1 MKIFPRVLFLSALL
15 ILCLKPVFC
24 EETAVPAPETAAPAV
39 AAPVASNAAIP
50 VASNAAV
57 PEAPEVVAPA
67 TPEVA
72 APAIEKPAL
81 EAVPAPAAAPEKS
94 VKGVYITGNKT
105 VSSSLILSKV
115 KSKQGEA
122 YKKTTVDED
131 IKRIYGLGYFSD
143 VKAEVKEYENSLDI
157 TFVVTEKPPIGQ
169 IIFAGNKTFRDE
181 RLKKELKIKQD
192 EILDERQLKE
202 SVKVIREMYYK
213 KGFTH
218 AKVDYAIR
226 LDPVTNK
233 AVVTIMVDEGKRV
246 RITRITF
253 EGNKAFK
260 SGQLAKL
267 MSTKTAWWIFR
278 SGTFNEDAFEGDL
291 DKIKAF
297 YENSGYLD
305 IKLEPDL
312 KYDEQGGS
320 LWINVKVDEGKK
332 YLVNTLTITG
342 FAVIPEKTLRK
353 ALRMTVGKAFSQ
365 EGLRNDADAMQGLYF
380 EKGYIYATIKPE
392 SSINPETN
400 NIDIKYSIVENELT
414 FVGRIEIKGNV
425 RTKDKVIRRELR
437 LRPGQAFDGKKLQR
451 SKERLYNLGYFED
464 ITFDTEKSTEPD
476 KANLIVDVKETKTG
490 EFSFGGGFSTVD
502 KLVGFVQVTQRNFD
516 LLNFPT
522 FTGGGQQLAIRAEI
536 GTVRRDYQ
544 VSFTE
549 PWVFDYPYLFG
560 FDAYQ
565 TTHLKAED
573 IGYGYSEKRVGGD
586 VRLGK
591 EFDDNDRAD
600 LTYRLESIRIA
611 DVDSNALQ
619 DLQKE
624 QGTNLI
630 SSLSLGLT
638 RDMRDSTL
646 SPTKGHLLFGSVEGA
661 GGPLSGDKNYVK
673 YYGSASFYFSFFE
686 KQVLQ
691 LTARA
696 GAVGA
701 FGNSSEVPIYE
712 RFFAGG
718 ADSIRGY
725 KERGI
730 GPKDPST
737 NSPLG
742 GNAMLI
748 GNAEYVFPVV
758 EFLKGAVFTDV
769 GNVWQREGDFGN
781 GGYKYSAGAG
791 IRVKTPV
798 GPIKLDYGYPL
809 KVDPGEKKVG
819 RFHFSMSRAF

>member
-1 MKIFPRVLFLSALL
+1 MRVPYISMKIFPRFFFLSAFL

-24 EETAVPAPETAAPAV
+24 EET
-39 AAPVASNAAIP
+39 
-50 VASNAAV
+50 
-57 PEAPEVVAPA
+57 VAPA
-67 TPEVA
+67 QPAPVA
-72 APAIEKPAL
+72 APAALEIAAPAAPAAPEASPAAEEKPAL
-81 EAVPAPAAAPEKS
+81 EAVPAPAAAPEKT
-94 VKGVYITGNKT
+94 VKSVYITGNKT

-122 YKKTTVDED
+122 YKKNTVDED

-143 VKAEVKEYENSLDI
+143 VKAEIKEYENSLDI

-169 IIFAGNKTFRDE
+169 IVFAGNKAFRDE
-181 RLKKELKIKQD
+181 RLKKELKVKQD

-202 SVKVIREMYYK
+202 SMKVIREMYYK
-213 KGFTH
+213 KGYTH

-246 RITRITF
+246 KINKITF
-253 EGNKAFK
+253 EGNKAFN

-267 MSTKTAWWIFR
+267 MSTKTAWWFFR

-297 YENSGYLD
+297 YENNGFLD

-320 LWINVKVDEGKK
+320 LWIDIKVDEGKK
-332 YLVNTLTITG
+332 YLVNTLAITG
-342 FAVIPEKTLRK
+342 NAVVVEKDLRK
-353 ALRMTVGKAFSQ
+353 ALKMTIGKAFSQ

-392 SSINPETN
+392 SSINPATN
-400 NIDIKYSIVENELT
+400 NIDVKYTIVENDLT
-414 FVGRIEIKGNV
+414 FVGRIEIKGNI

-464 ITFDTEKSTEPD
+464 ITFDTEKSTEPN

-502 KLVGFVQVTQRNFD
+502 KLVGFIQVTQRNFD

-544 VSFTE
+544 LSFTE

-565 TTHLKAED
+565 STHLKAED

-586 VRLGK
+586 LRLGK

-600 LTYRLESIRIA
+600 MTYRLEDVKIS
-611 DVDSNALQ
+611 DVDDTALD
-619 DLQKE
+619 DLKKE
-624 QGTNLI
+624 QGSNLI

-638 RDMRDSTL
+638 RDTRDSTL
-646 SPTKGHLLFGSVEGA
+646 SPTKGYILFGSVEGA
-661 GGPLSGDKNYVK
+661 GGPLSGDKNFVK
-673 YYGSASFYFSFFE
+673 YYGSTSFYFSPFE

-691 LTARA
+691 LTARV

-701 FGNSSEVPIYE
+701 FGDSDSVPIYE

-718 ADSIRGY
+718 ADTIRGY
-725 KERGI
+725 KERGV
-730 GPKDPST
+730 GPKDAST

-748 GNAEYVFPVV
+748 GNAEYVFPIV
-758 EFLKGAVFTDV
+758 EFLKGALFTDA
-769 GNVWQREGDFGN
+769 GNVWQNESDFGK
-781 GGYKYSAGAG
+781 GGWRYSVGTG

-798 GPIKLDYGYPL
+798 GPVKLDYGFPL
-809 KVDPGEKKVG
+809 VVDEGEKKVG
-819 RFHFSMSRAF
+819 RFHFSLSRAF

>member
-1 MKIFPRVLFLSALL
+1 
-15 ILCLKPVFC
+15 
-24 EETAVPAPETAAPAV
+24 
-39 AAPVASNAAIP
+39 
-50 VASNAAV
+50 
-57 PEAPEVVAPA
+57 
-67 TPEVA
+67 
-72 APAIEKPAL
+72 
-81 EAVPAPAAAPEKS
+81 
-94 VKGVYITGNKT
+94 
-105 VSSSLILSKV
+105 
-115 KSKQGEA
+115 
-122 YKKTTVDED
+122 
-131 IKRIYGLGYFSD
+131 
-143 VKAEVKEYENSLDI
+143 
-157 TFVVTEKPPIGQ
+157 
-169 IIFAGNKTFRDE
+169 
-181 RLKKELKIKQD
+181 
-192 EILDERQLKE
+192 
-202 SVKVIREMYYK
+202 
-213 KGFTH
+213 
-218 AKVDYAIR
+218 
-226 LDPVTNK
+226 
-233 AVVTIMVDEGKRV
+233 
-246 RITRITF
+246 
-253 EGNKAFK
+253 
-260 SGQLAKL
+260 
-267 MSTKTAWWIFR
+267 MSTKTAWWFFR

-297 YENSGYLD
+297 YENNGYLD

-320 LWINVKVDEGKK
+320 LWINIKADEGKK
-332 YLVNTLTITG
+332 YLVNALTITG
-342 FAVIPEKTLRK
+342 NAIITEKDLRKTLK
-353 ALRMTVGKAFSQ
+353 MTVRKAFSQ
-365 EGLRNDADAMQGLYF
+365 EGMRNDADAMQGLYF

-392 SSINPETN
+392 SSLNSETN
-400 NIDIKYSIVENELT
+400 NIDVKYTIVENDLT

-464 ITFDTEKSTEPD
+464 ISFDTEKSAEPN

-544 VSFTE
+544 LSFTE

-565 TTHLKAED
+565 STHLKAED
-573 IGYGYSEKRVGGD
+573 IGYGYSEKRTGGD
-586 VRLGK
+586 LRLGK

-600 LTYRLESIRIA
+600 VTYKLENIKIS
-611 DVDSNALQ
+611 DVDDTALD
-619 DLQKE
+619 DLKAE
-624 QGTNLI
+624 QGSNLV
-630 SSLSLGLT
+630 SSMALGLT
-638 RDMRDSTL
+638 RDTRDSTL
-646 SPTKGHLLFGSVEGA
+646 SPTKGYILFGSVEGA
-661 GGPLSGDKNYVK
+661 GGPFQGDKNFVK

-701 FGNSSEVPIYE
+701 FGDSATVPIYE

-718 ADSIRGY
+718 ADSVRGY
-725 KERGI
+725 KERNL

-742 GNAMLI
+742 GDAMLI
-748 GNAEYVFPVV
+748 GNIEYVFPIV

-769 GNVWQREGDFGN
+769 GNVWQREGDFGKD
-781 GGYKYSAGAG
+781 GFMYSVGTG

-798 GPIKLDYGYPL
+798 GPVKLDYGYPL
-809 KVDPGEKKVG
+809 KTNPGETKTG
-819 RFHFSMSRAF
+819 RFHFSLSRAF